1 MKDSFES
8 QINSLSG
15 QTTQLCYH
23 CHKCTAGCPTAF
35 AMEYG
40 PDRILRLIQFG
51 QMERVLASRDPWLCL
66 GCEMCGVH
74 CPNEIDVGAVMI
86 ALRQVAAERGYWMED
101 CEQLRAVLA
110 ERLAEG
116 RARLPRPYSPISLVG
131 EVAVDDRLCVGIQRL
146 NRLSQTITTLH
157 NVSGDD
163 NSGRLI
169 WSQNLE
175 VVPEGV
181 RGKEQAEVVYF
192 VGCTGS
198 FYPMTYVIPQAFVHI
213 LEQVGVDFA
222 TMGPEEWC
230 CGFPLII
237 AGMSEV
243 TRDLIAHNVA
253 AVRKL
258 GAKTLVAA
266 CPSCLH
272 TWEHTYPEVLGEP
285 LGFEVK
291 HTTEFLEELIAEG
304 RIKLGSFDRPVTY
317 HDPCDL
323 GRTSGIYDA
332 PRNVI
337 RAVPGIEFREMAD
350 IREYALCCGGGGD
363 VEMADRDLVA
373 AVSKRRLEQAQ
384 ATEAQV
390 ILSACQ
396 QCKRTLTAAT
406 RREKVRMRVLDLVE
420 LVDRVLEE

>member
-1 MKDSFES
+1 MPELDLSHFSFR
-8 QINSLSG
+8 
-15 QTTQLCYH
+15 QLMELDA
-23 CHKCTAGCPTAF
+23 CTRCGECVKWCPTF
-35 AMEYG
+35 AEAERDEITPLDKIHTLRGFAKGQYG
-40 PDRILRLIQFG
+40 GFLARLFGHRPPTGEGIKRWSRGTYDCTLCGRCAVVCPVNIETRPLWIAMREQLVEMGTYPQVMDTLR
-51 QMERVLASRDPWLCL
+51 E
-66 GCEMCGVH
+66 
-74 CPNEIDVGAVMI
+74 NVGANYNI
-86 ALRQVAAERGYWMED
+86 
-101 CEQLRAVLA
+101 
-110 ERLAEG
+110 
-116 RARLPRPYSPISLVG
+116 
-131 EVAVDDRLCVGIQRL
+131 
-146 NRLSQTITTLH
+146 
-157 NVSGDD
+157 SGDSAED
-163 NSGRLI
+163 RLI

-181 RGKEQAEVVYF
+181 RGKEQAEAVYF

-198 FYPMTYVIPQAFVHI
+198 FYPMTYVIPQTFVHI
-213 LEQVGVDFA
+213 LEKAGVDFA

-237 AGMSEV
+237 AGMSDA
-243 TRDLIAHNVA
+243 TRALITHNVA
-253 AVRKL
+253 AVREL

-266 CPSCLH
+266 CPSCFH
-272 TWEHTYPEVLGEP
+272 TWQHTYPEVLGEP

-291 HTTEFLEELIAEG
+291 HTTEFLEELIADG

-337 RAVPGIEFREMAD
+337 RAIPGIEFREMAE

-363 VEMADRDLVA
+363 VEMADADLVA

-420 LVDRVLEE
+420 LVDQVLEE

>member
-1 MKDSFES
+1 MPKTIEAARFSFR
-8 QINSLSG
+8 
-15 QTTQLCYH
+15 QLLELDA
-23 CHKCTAGCPTAF
+23 CTRCGECVKWCPTFTEKQELDEITPLRKIERTRSFLRAQVMGPLGRLF
-35 AMEYG
+35 GFRRATEETLQMFSAGTYDCTLCGRCAVVCPVNIDTRPLWIAMREQ
-40 PDRILRLIQFG
+40 LV
-51 QMERVLASRDPWLCL
+51 EL
-66 GCEMCGVH
+66 GVYPQVMDSLQE
-74 CPNEIDVGAVMI
+74 NVGANYNI
-86 ALRQVAAERGYWMED
+86 
-101 CEQLRAVLA
+101 
-110 ERLAEG
+110 
-116 RARLPRPYSPISLVG
+116 
-131 EVAVDDRLCVGIQRL
+131 
-146 NRLSQTITTLH
+146 
-157 NVSGDD
+157 SGDPAED
-163 NSGRLI
+163 RLI

-175 VVPEGV
+175 VIPEGV

-192 VGCTGS
+192 VGCTAS

-213 LEQVGVDFA
+213 LEKAKVDFA

-237 AGMSEV
+237 AGMSEA
-243 TRDLIAHNVA
+243 TRDLITHNVA
-253 AVRKL
+253 AVRAL

-266 CPSCLH
+266 CPSCFH

-291 HTTEFLEELIAEG
+291 HTTQFLEELIADG
-304 RIKLGSFDRPVTY
+304 RIKLGHFDRPVTY

-337 RAVPGIEFREMAD
+337 RAIPGIEFREMAE

-406 RREKVRMRVLDLVE
+406 RQEKVRMRVLDLVE

>member
-1 MKDSFES
+1 MRE
-8 QINSLSG
+8 
-15 QTTQLCYH
+15 QLV
-23 CHKCTAGCPTAF
+23 
-35 AMEYG
+35 
-40 PDRILRLIQFG
+40 D
-51 QMERVLASRDPWLCL
+51 L
-66 GCEMCGVH
+66 GSYPQVMDTLQE
-74 CPNEIDVGAVMI
+74 NVGANYNI
-86 ALRQVAAERGYWMED
+86 
-101 CEQLRAVLA
+101 
-110 ERLAEG
+110 
-116 RARLPRPYSPISLVG
+116 
-131 EVAVDDRLCVGIQRL
+131 
-146 NRLSQTITTLH
+146 
-157 NVSGDD
+157 SGDPAED
-163 NSGRLI
+163 RLI

-192 VGCTGS
+192 VGCTAS

-213 LEQVGVDFA
+213 LEKAGVDFA
-222 TMGPEEWC
+222 TMGSEEWC

-237 AGMSEV
+237 AGMSDA
-243 TRDLIAHNVA
+243 TKALITHNVA
-253 AVRKL
+253 AVREL

-266 CPSCLH
+266 CPSCFH

-291 HTTEFLEELIAEG
+291 HTTQFLEELIAEG

-337 RAVPGIEFREMAD
+337 RAIPGIEFREMAE

-363 VEMADRDLVA
+363 VEMADQDLVA
-373 AVSKRRLEQAQ
+373 AVAKRRLEQAQ

-396 QCKRTLTAAT
+396 QCKRTLTAST

-420 LVDRVLEE
+420 LIDRVLVE

>member
-1 MKDSFES
+1 MTNARLNLAHLTIHQMLE
-8 QINSLSG
+8 LEA
-15 QTTQLCYH
+15 
-23 CHKCTAGCPTAF
+23 CTRCGECLNWCPTYTEAQRMEITPLDKIYTLRGF
-35 AMEYG
+35 AKGQYG
-40 PDRILRLIQFG
+40 GFLARLFG
-51 QMERVLASRDPWLCL
+51 YRSPTGEGIKRWSRGTYDCTLC
-66 GCEMCGVH
+66 GRCHVVCPVH
-74 CPNEIDVGAVMI
+74 IDTRPLWISM
-86 ALRQVAAERGYWMED
+86 R
-101 CEQLRAVLA
+101 EQLVELGSYPQVM
-110 ERLAEG
+110 EMLKE
-116 RARLPRPYSPISLVG
+116 
-131 EVAVDDRLCVGIQRL
+131 
-146 NRLSQTITTLH
+146 
-157 NVSGDD
+157 NVEANYNISGDPAKD
-163 NSGRLI
+163 RLI
-169 WSQNLE
+169 WSENLE

-192 VGCTGS
+192 VGCTSS
-198 FYPMTYVIPQAFVHI
+198 FYPLTYSIPQSFVHI
-213 LEQVGVDFA
+213 LEKAHVDFA
-222 TMGPEEWC
+222 TMGVEEWC

-237 AGMSEV
+237 AGMGQAVKE
-243 TRDLIAHNVA
+243 LIEHNVA

-266 CPSCLH
+266 CPSCFH

-285 LGFEVK
+285 LGFEVR
-291 HTTEFLEELIAEG
+291 HTTQFLEELIADG

-337 RAVPGIEFREMAD
+337 RAVPGIEFREMAEIGD
-350 IREYALCCGGGGD
+350 YALCCGGGGD
-363 VEMADRDLVA
+363 VEMADADLVA

-390 ILSACQ
+390 LLSACQ

-420 LVDRVLEE
+420 LVDQVMAE

>member
-1 MKDSFES
+1 MPKTMEATRFSFR
-8 QINSLSG
+8 
-15 QTTQLCYH
+15 QLLELDA
-23 CHKCTAGCPTAF
+23 CTRCGECVKWCPTFTEKQELDEITPLRKIERTRSFLRAQALGPLGRLF
-35 AMEYG
+35 GFRRATEETLHVFSTGTYDCTLCGRCAVVCPVNIDTRPLWIAM
-40 PDRILRLIQFG
+40 R
-51 QMERVLASRDPWLCL
+51 
-66 GCEMCGVH
+66 
-74 CPNEIDVGAVMI
+74 
-86 ALRQVAAERGYWMED
+86 
-101 CEQLRAVLA
+101 EQLVDLGIYPQVMDTLQ
-110 ERLAEG
+110 EN
-116 RARLPRPYSPISLVG
+116 V
-131 EVAVDDRLCVGIQRL
+131 VANYNI
-146 NRLSQTITTLH
+146 
-157 NVSGDD
+157 SGDPAED
-163 NSGRLI
+163 RLI

-192 VGCTGS
+192 VGCTAS
-198 FYPMTYVIPQAFVHI
+198 FYPMTYAIPQAFVHI
-213 LEQVGVDFA
+213 LGKAGVDFG

-237 AGMSEV
+237 AGMSDA
-243 TRDLIAHNVA
+243 TKALITHNVA
-253 AVRKL
+253 AVREL
-258 GAKTLVAA
+258 GAKMLVAA
-266 CPSCLH
+266 CPSCFH
-272 TWEHTYPEVLGEP
+272 TWEHTYPKVLGEP

-291 HTTEFLEELIAEG
+291 HTTQFLEELITEG

-337 RAVPGIEFREMAD
+337 RAIPGIEFKEMAE

-363 VEMADRDLVA
+363 VEMADQDLVA
-373 AVSKRRLEQAQ
+373 AVSKRRLDQAQ

-396 QCKRTLTAAT
+396 QCKRTLTAST

-420 LVDRVLEE
+420 LVDQVLEE

>member
-1 MKDSFES
+1 MPELDLSHFSFR
-8 QINSLSG
+8 
-15 QTTQLCYH
+15 QLMELDA
-23 CHKCTAGCPTAF
+23 CTRCGECVKWCPTF
-35 AMEYG
+35 AEAERDEITPLDKIHTLGGFAKGQYGGFLARLFGHRLPTEEGVKRWSRGTYDCTLCGRCAVVCPVHIDTRSLWIAMREQLVALRSYPQVME
-40 PDRILRLIQFG
+40 ILR
-51 QMERVLASRDPWLCL
+51 E
-66 GCEMCGVH
+66 
-74 CPNEIDVGAVMI
+74 N
-86 ALRQVAAERGYWMED
+86 VAANYN
-101 CEQLRAVLA
+101 
-110 ERLAEG
+110 
-116 RARLPRPYSPISLVG
+116 I
-131 EVAVDDRLCVGIQRL
+131 
-146 NRLSQTITTLH
+146 
-157 NVSGDD
+157 SGDPAED
-163 NSGRLI
+163 RLI

-192 VGCTGS
+192 VGCTAS

-213 LEQVGVDFA
+213 LEKAGVDFA
-222 TMGPEEWC
+222 TMGSAEWC

-237 AGMSEV
+237 AGMSDA
-243 TRDLIAHNVA
+243 TKALIIHNVA
-253 AVRKL
+253 AVREL
-258 GAKTLVAA
+258 GAKTLIAA
-266 CPSCLH
+266 CPSCFH
-272 TWEHTYPEVLGEP
+272 TWEHTYPEILGEP

-291 HTTEFLEELIAEG
+291 HTSQFLEELITDG

-337 RAVPGIEFREMAD
+337 RAIPGIEFREMAE

-363 VEMADRDLVA
+363 VEMADQDLVA

-396 QCKRTLTAAT
+396 QCKRTLTAST
-406 RREKVRMRVLDLVE
+406 RREKVRMRVLDVVE
-420 LVDRVLEE
+420 LVDRVMEE

>member
-1 MKDSFES
+1 MPKTMEATRFSFR
-8 QINSLSG
+8 
-15 QTTQLCYH
+15 QLLELDA
-23 CHKCTAGCPTAF
+23 CTRCGECVKWCPTFTEKQELDEITPLRKIERTRSFLRSQALGPLGRLF
-35 AMEYG
+35 GFRRATEETLQMFSAGTYDCTLCGRCAVVCPVNIDTRPLWIAMREQLV
-40 PDRILRLIQFG
+40 D
-51 QMERVLASRDPWLCL
+51 L
-66 GCEMCGVH
+66 GSYPQVMDTLQE
-74 CPNEIDVGAVMI
+74 NVGANYNI
-86 ALRQVAAERGYWMED
+86 
-101 CEQLRAVLA
+101 
-110 ERLAEG
+110 
-116 RARLPRPYSPISLVG
+116 
-131 EVAVDDRLCVGIQRL
+131 
-146 NRLSQTITTLH
+146 
-157 NVSGDD
+157 SGDPAED
-163 NSGRLI
+163 RLI

-192 VGCTGS
+192 VGCTAS

-213 LEQVGVDFA
+213 LEKAGVDFA

-237 AGMSEV
+237 AGMSDA
-243 TRDLIAHNVA
+243 TKALITHNVA
-253 AVRKL
+253 AVREL

-266 CPSCLH
+266 CPSCFH

-291 HTTEFLEELIAEG
+291 HTTQFLEELIAEG

-337 RAVPGIEFREMAD
+337 RAIPGIEFREMAE

-363 VEMADRDLVA
+363 VEMADADLVA

-396 QCKRTLTAAT
+396 QCKRTLTAST

-420 LVDRVLEE
+420 LIDRVLEE